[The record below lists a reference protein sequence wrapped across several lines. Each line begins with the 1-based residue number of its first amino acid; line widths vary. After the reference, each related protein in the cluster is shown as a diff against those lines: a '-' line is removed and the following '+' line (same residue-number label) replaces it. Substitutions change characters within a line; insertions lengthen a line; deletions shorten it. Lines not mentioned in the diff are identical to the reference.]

1 MPKVIPGT
9 PSPLSLYYL
18 EKQPVEVMLDVLFE
32 LSRAKKLIYL
42 PGGLSN
48 IKELPKWF
56 EEGMVITI
64 NSIHSDVYDSFN
76 CPSYLERVPYSEIHP
91 QLKGFYILQE
101 ITLPEIKIHA
111 HLIFNNIPGE
121 GSASY
126 WFDIKSINPEIVSK
140 IHDHLM
146 RALVNPEHE

>member
-1 MPKVIPGT
+1 MPRVISAA
-9 PSPLSLYYL
+9 PSPLSRYYL
-18 EKQPVEVMLDVLFE
+18 EKQPVEVMLDVLIE
-32 LSRAKKLIYL
+32 LSRGVKLNYL

-48 IKELPKWF
+48 IRELPKWF
-56 EEGMVITI
+56 EKGMVITI
-64 NSIHSDVYDSFN
+64 NSIHSDVYDTFN
-76 CPSYLERVPYSEIHP
+76 CPSYLERLQYSEIHP
-91 QLKGFYILQE
+91 QIKGFYILQE

-121 GSASY
+121 GSALY

>member
-1 MPKVIPGT
+1 MPRVISAVL
-9 PSPLSLYYL
+9 SPLSSYYL
-18 EKQPVEVMLDVLFE
+18 EKQPVEVMLDVLIE
-32 LSRAKKLIYL
+32 LSRGVKLNYL
-42 PGGLSN
+42 SGGLSN
-48 IKELPKWF
+48 IRELPKWF

-64 NSIHSDVYDSFN
+64 NSNPSEVYDTFN
-76 CPSYLERVPYSEIHP
+76 CPSYLERVPYLEIHP
-91 QLKGFYILQE
+91 QIKGFYILQE

>member
-1 MPKVIPGT
+1 MSRVISAV
-9 PSPLSLYYL
+9 PSPLSRYYL
-18 EKQPVEVMLDVLFE
+18 EKQPVEVMLDVLIE
-32 LSRAKKLIYL
+32 LSRGVKLNYL

-48 IKELPKWF
+48 IRELPKWF
-56 EEGMVITI
+56 EKGMVITI
-64 NSIHSDVYDSFN
+64 NSIHSDVYDTFN
-76 CPSYLERVPYSEIHP
+76 CPSYLERLQYSEIHP
-91 QLKGFYILQE
+91 QIKGFYILQE

>member
-1 MPKVIPGT
+1 MSRVISAV
-9 PSPLSLYYL
+9 PSPLSRYYL
-18 EKQPVEVMLDVLFE
+18 EKQPVEVMLDVLIE
-32 LSRAKKLIYL
+32 LSRGVQLNYFQGKLVI
-42 PGGLSN
+42 S
-48 IKELPKWF
+48 ELPRLF

-64 NSIHSDVYDSFN
+64 NSNPSEVYDSFN
-76 CPSYLERVPYSEIHP
+76 CPSYLERLQYSVIHP
-91 QLKGFYILQE
+91 QIKGFYVLQE
-101 ITLPEIKIHA
+101 ITLPEIKVHA
-111 HLIFNNIPGE
+111 HLIFDNIPGE

>member
-1 MPKVIPGT
+1 MPRVISAV

-18 EKQPVEVMLDVLFE
+18 EKQPVEVMLDVLIE
-32 LSRAKKLIYL
+32 LSRGVKLNYFQGELVI
-42 PGGLSN
+42 S
-48 IKELPKWF
+48 ELPRLF

-64 NSIHSDVYDSFN
+64 NSIPSDVYDSSN
-76 CPSYLERVPYSEIHP
+76 CPSYLERVPYSVIHP

>member
-1 MPKVIPGT
+1 MPRVISAAQ
-9 PSPLSLYYL
+9 SPLSLYYL
-18 EKQPVEVMLDVLFE
+18 EKQPVEVMLDVLIE
-32 LSRAKKLIYL
+32 LSRGVKLNYFQGELVI
-42 PGGLSN
+42 S
-48 IKELPKWF
+48 ELPRLF

-64 NSIHSDVYDSFN
+64 NSNPSEVYDSFN
-76 CPSYLERVPYSEIHP
+76 CPSYLERLQYSEIHP
-91 QLKGFYILQE
+91 QIKGFYILQE

>member
-1 MPKVIPGT
+1 MSRVISAV
-9 PSPLSLYYL
+9 PSPLSRYYL
-18 EKQPVEVMLDVLFE
+18 EKQPVEVMLDVLIE
-32 LSRAKKLIYL
+32 LSRGVQLNYFQGKLVI
-42 PGGLSN
+42 S
-48 IKELPKWF
+48 ELPRLF

-64 NSIHSDVYDSFN
+64 NSNPSEVYDSFN
-76 CPSYLERVPYSEIHP
+76 CPSYLERLQYSEIHP
-91 QLKGFYILQE
+91 QIKGFYILQE